1 MNISI
6 ATIQGYLVHP
16 LTLLAVFLAASLMM
30 IWRLHAMEG
39 KGFEGTVLGTLIM
52 PYCSGFPN
60 LVFAYV
66 MSSSAKNGGLV
77 IENSLVNNVTNLT
90 LILGLAAIFGSA
102 AVIQKGAT
110 KRKAREHAEFHR
122 INRLNL
128 LFTLIALFL
137 FTGTLWAL
145 AKDGVLDF
153 YDGLVLV
160 GLFLFWQVL
169 HVFEVLKDNIRK
181 DKSFH
186 WSLLVDLLLLGVSA
200 YFVYFYGQPSGGLGF
215 DQQESVSELCQAG
228 LVQRPADGRAECLP
242 RALLH
247 TYRQAGHRDDFPGR
261 RRAYLHPDVH
271 RPVCGCSSRYTFPLS
286 SRWAPSS
293 SSARGWFISCASP
306 SSAGS
311 RARSA
316 TALSVSM
323 RCSCIKDS
331 YSKPG
336 ISTDYRRPEMPGNI
350 VEMKFSAQPVVRDR
364 RTIRSSCPHI
374 TESRLA
380 RPVPWPT
387 G

>member
-1 MNISI
+1 MPAVNISI

-16 LTLLAVFLAASLMM
+16 ATLLAVFMAASLMM
-30 IWRLHAMEG
+30 IWRLHAMES

-77 IENSLVNNVTNLT
+77 IENSIVNNATNLT
-90 LILGLAAIFGSA
+90 LILGLAAIFGSV
-102 AVIQKGAT
+102 AVIQKGGS

-145 AKDGVLDF
+145 GKDGVLDF

-186 WSLLVDLLLLGVSA
+186 WSLLVDILLLGVSA
-200 YFVYFYGQPSGGLGF
+200 YFVYFT
-215 DQQESVSELCQAG
+215 VNH
-228 LVQRPADGRAECLP
+228 LVDWVATSKSP
-242 RALLH
+242 
-247 TYRQAGHRDDFPGR
+247 
-261 RRAYLHPDVH
+261 YL
-271 RPVCGCSSRYTFPLS
+271 SF
-286 SRWAPSS
+286 
-293 SSARGWFISCASP
+293 ARLGWFSGLLMVVPNAFLALYYTRIGRQDIVMTSQVGDGHICIPMCIGLFAVFKPIHVPAFFQTGALIILGAGVVHFLCISILGRVP
-306 SSAGS
+306 RTVGVGLIGVY
-311 RARSA
+311 
-316 TALSVSM
+316 ALFLY
-323 RCSCIKDS
+323 K
-331 YSKPG
+331 G
-336 ISTDYRRPEMPGNI
+336 LL
-350 VEMKFSAQPVVRDR
+350 Q
-364 RTIRSSCPHI
+364 
-374 TESRLA
+374 
-380 RPVPWPT
+380 
-387 G
+387 